1 MKKET
6 IKAVKP
12 TISVVKANSSSFACA
27 SGTCHCSA

>member
-6 IKAVKP
+6 TKNVKP
-12 TISVVKANSSSFACA
+12 TITVVKANSSSFACA

>member
-6 IKAVKP
+6 TKVVKP
-12 TISVVKANSSSFACA
+12 TITVVSASKSSFACA

>member
-6 IKAVKP
+6 KKEVKP
-12 TISVVKANSSSFACA
+12 SISVVKASSSSFACA